1 MASAC
6 VNQILDTSSPSW
18 FSPRMSFSHDFAVNQ
33 DPTKSPRNGDVD
45 FEFFVRDP
53 TKISSAD
60 ELFLNGKL
68 VPLQITSINEDN
80 EEEKSGHESHD
91 QFAEEE
97 KECEKIVINEIF
109 EKGNSASPK
118 APKCSWKEFLGLK
131 RSQNP
136 NIPKSDAK
144 NSKSLK
150 FFRSKSSSSSSSS
163 PMNLPLLKDVDADAE
178 LVLNS
183 SSRLSLS
190 SSSSGADHDDLPRLS
205 LDTEKPKMPKLKV
218 TRPKL
223 QKLQKSSRPGV
234 RTGRSATRR
243 AASDSDSR
251 GVSLES
257 PRMNSSGKIV
267 FHGLERS
274 SSSPS
279 SFNGGPRLKARGMER
294 SYSANV
300 RIRPVLNVPVCSLR
314 GSSKSGSV
322 FGFGQLFSSQKKD
335 GASKN
340 QGIRRN
346 GSGSH

>member
-1 MASAC
+1 M
-6 VNQILDTSSPSW
+6 DTSSPSW
-18 FSPRMSFSHDFAVNQ
+18 FSPRMSFSHDFGVNQ
-33 DPTKSPRNGDVD
+33 DPTKSPRNEDVD

-53 TKISSAD
+53 IKISPAD

-68 VPLQITSINEDN
+68 VPLQITSRNQDSEED
-80 EEEKSGHESHD
+80 ESHECHESHD
-91 QFAEEE
+91 EFAEEE
-97 KECEKIVINEIF
+97 DKECEKIVINEIF
-109 EKGNSASPK
+109 EKGKPASPK

-131 RSQNP
+131 RSQNS

-150 FFRSKSSSSSSSS
+150 FFRSKSSSTSSSS
-163 PMNLPLLKDVDADAE
+163 PMNLPLLKDVDAEAE
-178 LVLNS
+178 VVLN

-205 LDTEKPKMPKLKV
+205 LDSEKPKMPKLKV

-223 QKLQKSSRPGV
+223 QKLQKSSSSRNSRPGV

-243 AASDSDSR
+243 AASDSGSR

-335 GASKN
+335 GAGKN
-340 QGIRRN
+340 LGIKRN
-346 GSGSH
+346 GSGSHR